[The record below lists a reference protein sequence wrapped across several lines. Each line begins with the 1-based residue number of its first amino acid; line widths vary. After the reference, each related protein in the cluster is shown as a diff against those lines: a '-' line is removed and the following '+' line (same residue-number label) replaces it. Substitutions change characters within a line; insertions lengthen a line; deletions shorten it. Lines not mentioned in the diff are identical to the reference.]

1 MTYICNI
8 FPSEFITFLCSLHY
22 TYSHNA
28 RNKGGEMKFLVVTKS
43 KMPFPPEMAPGIVD
57 AVEEWTRKYTAKGQ
71 LEQIW
76 SFAGLQGGGGIAN
89 VNSLEEL
96 DAIMTEFPIAPFSDI
111 EVYGL
116 VDFEASVGIWKEAA
130 KAMAP
135 PIK

>member
-1 MTYICNI
+1 
-8 FPSEFITFLCSLHY
+8 
-22 TYSHNA
+22 
-28 RNKGGEMKFLVVTKS
+28 MKYLVVTKS
-43 KMPFPPEMAPGIVD
+43 KMPFPPEMALGIVD
-57 AVEEWTRKYTAKGQ
+57 AVEGWTRKYTAKGQ

-111 EVYGL
+111 EIYGL
-116 VDFEASVGIWKEAA
+116 VDFEKSVGIWKEAA

-135 PIK
+135 PSK